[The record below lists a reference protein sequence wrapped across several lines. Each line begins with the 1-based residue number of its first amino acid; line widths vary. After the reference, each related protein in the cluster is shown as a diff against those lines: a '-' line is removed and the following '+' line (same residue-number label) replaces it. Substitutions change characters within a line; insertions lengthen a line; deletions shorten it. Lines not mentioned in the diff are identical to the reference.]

1 MATKYTKY
9 ATKEQAME
17 ACRKASGM
25 AGVFE
30 LLRLPAKELA
40 QQSRY
45 NGRIRMIVN
54 KLLMNQG
61 VKLNNAKAVYQVTC
75 DGEQVEYM
83 VIRLENGK
91 CVPAKAIYHD
101 WGWHLEVF

>member
-17 ACRKASGM
+17 ACVAR
-25 AGVFE
+25 AGYEGKFE
-30 LLRLPAKELA
+30 LWRMPAKELA
-40 QQSRY
+40 QQSCY

-54 KLLMNQG
+54 NLLTNQG
-61 VKLNNAKAVYQVTC
+61 VTLSAKAVYQVTL
-75 DGEQVEYM
+75 DGEQTEYM

-91 CVPAKAIYHD
+91 CVPAIAIYWD